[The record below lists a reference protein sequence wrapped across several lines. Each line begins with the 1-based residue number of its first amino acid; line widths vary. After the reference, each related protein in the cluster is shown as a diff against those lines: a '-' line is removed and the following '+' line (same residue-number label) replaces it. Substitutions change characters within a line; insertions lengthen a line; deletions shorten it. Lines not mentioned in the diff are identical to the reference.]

1 MIRLVNE
8 RLKYKPWTARCE
20 LASGVRAQWKDSAAK
35 QICQT
40 LGLLV

>member
-1 MIRLVNE
+1 M
-8 RLKYKPWTARCE
+8 PWTARCE
-20 LASGVRAQWKDSAAK
+20 PASGAKAQWKDSAAK

>member
-1 MIRLVNE
+1 MN
-8 RLKYKPWTARCE
+8 LKYKPWTAWCE
-20 LASGVRAQWKDSAAK
+20 PASGTRTQWKDSAAK